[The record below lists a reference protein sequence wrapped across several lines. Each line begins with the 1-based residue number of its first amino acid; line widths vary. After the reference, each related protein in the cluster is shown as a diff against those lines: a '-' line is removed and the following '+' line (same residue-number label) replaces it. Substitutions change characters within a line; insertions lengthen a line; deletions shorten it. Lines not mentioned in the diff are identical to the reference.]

1 MNHRLLLGAALA
13 WLAFG
18 GMLSAQQATATPTG
32 PASTVN
38 WLFTACADK
47 AVIDLNG
54 TMQRG
59 FGLYVQV
66 FRETQAKGEP
76 LSDNVFI
83 SVSGDYRVSRELFY
97 PTGQVL
103 ATGQFA
109 SMRLSIAP
117 NGNPSK
123 PIYTT
128 IVDEVFDVCSTPANP
143 STPVGGGTTAISPSG
158 GAPTSGTGS
167 PAPGTLIS
175 SSGVLKPDGGFLNA
189 VFAPPAES
197 AVQIGARAEKD
208 ERERGRVTDVGL
220 IFAECS
226 QVAGAAPGRLY
237 DTDNLTIFWSWF
249 ARTPQQVQDHQAKAI
264 YEVIFYAPGAPPQP
278 LPVNARP
285 IVRRGNKHWAFYV
298 VELGGSWPPGSYN
311 VSYRVTWTEPTFDGF
326 ENFGP
331 GTDNPELRGNCSWEI
346 EPNPYGI
353 QVNHRWPILN
363 P

>member
-1 MNHRLLLGAALA
+1 MNHRPLLGAVLAL
-13 WLAFG
+13 LISSG
-18 GMLSAQQATATPTG
+18 VLSAQQATATPTG
-32 PASTVN
+32 PVSTVN

-59 FGLYVQV
+59 FGLYIQV
-66 FRETQAKGEP
+66 FRETQARGTPLTENIFINVAGE
-76 LSDNVFI
+76 
-83 SVSGDYRVSRELFY
+83 YRVSRELFY

-117 NGNPSK
+117 NGNPSR
-123 PIYTT
+123 PVYTT
-128 IVDEVFDVCSTPANP
+128 IVDEVFDVCATPANP
-143 STPVGGGTTAISPSG
+143 STPVGGTTTVSPGGTT
-158 GAPTSGTGS
+158 GS
-167 PAPGTLIS
+167 QPAPGTIIS
-175 SSGVLKPDGGFLNA
+175 SSGVLKPDGGVLNP
-189 VFAPPAES
+189 VFATAPES
-197 AVQIGARAEKD
+197 AVQIGARASKD

-220 IFAECS
+220 IFAECN
-226 QVAGAAPGRLY
+226 QVAGAAPGRLF

-278 LPVNARP
+278 LPVNPRP
-285 IVRRGNKHWAFYV
+285 IVRRGNRHWAFYV
-298 VELGGSWPPGSYN
+298 VELGGSWAPGSYS

-331 GTDNPELRGNCSWEI
+331 GTENPELRGDCSWEI
-346 EPNPYGI
+346 EPNPYGV
-353 QVNHRWPILN
+353 QVNHRWPILS